1 MPLFYGDYMMTVCG
15 SFVVSGPMS
24 DESVSKSRLMGP
36 VWWKKCSEKILLLL
50 LKFDEMIFLAA
61 VF

>member
-1 MPLFYGDYMMTVCG
+1 MMTVYG

-24 DESVSKSRLMGP
+24 DESVSKSRLIGP